1 MLRLR
6 AATTWAPSGS
16 TCHHRAVSP
25 ARQCHLGRVRHLSE
39 FLFAQ
44 LQGAAERV
52 LAVTVQRACGDEGG
66 AQLEEEAT
74 GLCGHGGQ
82 DRADLRLNAG
92 AQSRSPRPNFSL
104 RPFDCVP
111 HTPRRPLHWLRT
123 SGRGAGS
130 PPGAGVRCPERAV
143 QGGRLF
149 SMSLPPRV
157 SLLSAWFTVAPGPA
171 MVQPEAEGG
180 KGRGTKCSL
189 PPSTRLTS
197 DAVSTR
203 TRGSKR
209 LSGGHAALQGSLEG
223 AVRAALCAWGLIL
236 EALGLES

>member
-1 MLRLR
+1 M
-6 AATTWAPSGS
+6 
-16 TCHHRAVSP
+16 
-25 ARQCHLGRVRHLSE
+25 
-39 FLFAQ
+39 
-44 LQGAAERV
+44 
-52 LAVTVQRACGDEGG
+52 TVQRACGDEGG

-74 GLCGHGGQ
+74 GLCDHGGQ
-82 DRADLRLNAG
+82 NRADLRLNAG

-111 HTPRRPLHWLRT
+111 HTPRRPLHWPRT

-130 PPGAGVRCPERAV
+130 PPGAGVHCPERAV